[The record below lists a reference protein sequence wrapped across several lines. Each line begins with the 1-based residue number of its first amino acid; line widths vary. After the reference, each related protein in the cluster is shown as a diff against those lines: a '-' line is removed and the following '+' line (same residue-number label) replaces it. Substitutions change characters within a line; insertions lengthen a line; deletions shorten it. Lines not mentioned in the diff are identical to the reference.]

1 MTLKT
6 TLNYPF
12 EHHISLW
19 CFQIRGMRKENDTLK
34 GQIDTFRETVT
45 VHEMELKANRE
56 TIMRLVSEVNKEQ
69 NKAAACSQDMEK
81 LSDVCLLVHVYD
93 FRAFFIREVLFN
105 CLCIQ
110 SA

>member
-1 MTLKT
+1 
-6 TLNYPF
+6 
-12 EHHISLW
+12 
-19 CFQIRGMRKENDTLK
+19 MRKENDTLK
-34 GQIDTFRETVT
+34 EQIDTFRETIT
-45 VHEMELKANRE
+45 IHEMELKANRE

-69 NKAAACSQDMEK
+69 KKAAACFQDIEK

-93 FRAFFIREVLFN
+93 LRACFIYEVFLD